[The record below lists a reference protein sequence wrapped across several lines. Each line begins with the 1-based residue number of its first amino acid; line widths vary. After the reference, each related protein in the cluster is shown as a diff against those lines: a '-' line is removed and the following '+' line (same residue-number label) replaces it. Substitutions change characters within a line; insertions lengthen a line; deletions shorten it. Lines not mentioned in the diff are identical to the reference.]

1 MTLSLNTRTVRGV
14 QIIDMAGR
22 LCAGESALLFREAV
36 GLLVGEKGV
45 KLVLN
50 LSKVS
55 YIDSAGLEEIILI
68 YQTLRDSAG
77 TVTLLKPTERVR
89 NLIDITKLSTVLET
103 HDDETKAIHAA
114 GAGAKGS
121 QSRALSWKAGPEAH
135 RIMYKS
141 SSTVFK

>member
-14 QIIDMAGR
+14 LIIDMAGR
-22 LCAGESALLFREAV
+22 SCAGESVLPFREAV
-36 GLLVGEKGV
+36 SPLVGERGI

-68 YQTLRDSAG
+68 CKTLGDFAV

-89 NLIDITKLSTVLET
+89 NLIDITQLSTMLET
-103 HDDETKAIHAA
+103 HDDEAAAVHATAASSKVRPSTKSASLKASP
-114 GAGAKGS
+114 GATDV
-121 QSRALSWKAGPEAH
+121 R
-135 RIMYKS
+135 RIAS
-141 SSTVFK
+141 F